1 MGIFDKIKQA
11 VGGPISIALI
21 GPETFT
27 WADAVLPISA
37 TLTNNSDEPL
47 AVAELRFTLELA
59 AAGSNAKKNA
69 AKSTR
74 KRMEPGGFTLGPG
87 ETVVRAVD
95 FPLNTDTGVG
105 AMKQA
110 ASDAGLPDWVGV
122 GMKGVM
128 GELPRHVGAHKVG
141 LTVKLDGSARLSNA
155 TRTVRAT

>member
-11 VGGPISIALI
+11 VGGPISIALS
-21 GPETFT
+21 GPQTFT

-69 AKSTR
+69 SKSTR

-110 ASDAGLPDWVGV
+110 A
-122 GMKGVM
+122 
-128 GELPRHVGAHKVG
+128 
-141 LTVKLDGSARLSNA
+141 
-155 TRTVRAT
+155 